1 MWYFIS
7 RNIRMGSYMQ
17 ALSSE
22 RLTSNDVF
30 KSYFNK
36 KSVKFLMQLALL
48 TVVLYCCLDN
58 GLINELRSTLDIMGV
73 KDTNRIIMEIGL
85 PIKSLLDSLQ
95 FANFLFIIFKIL
107 ITVIVLP
114 IVFIFFV
121 KTVARV
127 KKPKQKYKYDTTS
140 NDTANF
146 GAVYIINSKFLC

>member
-1 MWYFIS
+1 
-7 RNIRMGSYMQ
+7 MQ
-17 ALSSE
+17 VLSSE

-36 KSVKFLMQLALL
+36 KSVKLLMQLALL
-48 TVVLYCCLDN
+48 TVIVYCCLDN
-58 GLINELRSTLDIMGV
+58 GLINELHSTLDIMGV
-73 KDTNRIIMEIGL
+73 KDTNKIIMEIGL

-121 KTVARV
+121 KTVVRV
-127 KKPKQKYKYDTTS
+127 KKPKQKYKYDTTN

>member
-1 MWYFIS
+1 
-7 RNIRMGSYMQ
+7 MQ
-17 ALSSE
+17 VLSSE

-36 KSVKFLMQLALL
+36 KSVKLLMQLALL
-48 TVVLYCCLDN
+48 TVIVYCCLDN

-73 KDTNRIIMEIGL
+73 KDTNKIIMEIGL

-121 KTVARV
+121 KTVVRV
-127 KKPKQKYKYDTTS
+127 KKPKQKYKYYTKN

>member
-1 MWYFIS
+1 
-7 RNIRMGSYMQ
+7 MQ
-17 ALSSE
+17 VLSSE

-36 KSVKFLMQLALL
+36 KSVKLLMQLALL
-48 TVVLYCCLDN
+48 TVIVYCCLDN

-73 KDTNRIIMEIGL
+73 KDTNKIIMEIGL

-127 KKPKQKYKYDTTS
+127 KKPKQKYKYDTTN

>member
-1 MWYFIS
+1 
-7 RNIRMGSYMQ
+7 MGSYMQ
-17 ALSSE
+17 VLSSE

-36 KSVKFLMQLALL
+36 KSVKLLMQLALL
-48 TVVLYCCLDN
+48 TVIVYCCLDN

-73 KDTNRIIMEIGL
+73 KDTNKIIMEIGL

-121 KTVARV
+121 KTVVRV
-127 KKPKQKYKYDTTS
+127 KKPKQKYKFDTTN

-146 GAVYIINSKFLC
+146 GALYIINSKFLC

>member
-1 MWYFIS
+1 
-7 RNIRMGSYMQ
+7 MGSYMQ

-36 KSVKFLMQLALL
+36 KSVKLLIQLALL

>member
-1 MWYFIS
+1 
-7 RNIRMGSYMQ
+7 MGSCMQ
-17 ALSSE
+17 VLSSE

-36 KSVKFLMQLALL
+36 KSVKLLMQLALL
-48 TVVLYCCLDN
+48 TVIVYCCLDN

-73 KDTNRIIMEIGL
+73 KDTNKIIMEIGL

-127 KKPKQKYKYDTTS
+127 KKPKQKYKYDTTN

>member
-1 MWYFIS
+1 
-7 RNIRMGSYMQ
+7 MQ
-17 ALSSE
+17 VLSSE

-36 KSVKFLMQLALL
+36 KSVKLLMQLALL
-48 TVVLYCCLDN
+48 TVIVYCCLDN

-73 KDTNRIIMEIGL
+73 KDTNKIIMEIGL

-121 KTVARV
+121 KTVVRV
-127 KKPKQKYKYDTTS
+127 KKPKQKYKFDTTN

-146 GAVYIINSKFLC
+146 GALYIINSKFLC

>member
-1 MWYFIS
+1 
-7 RNIRMGSYMQ
+7 MQ
-17 ALSSE
+17 VLSSE

-36 KSVKFLMQLALL
+36 KSVKLLMQLALL
-48 TVVLYCCLDN
+48 TVIVYCCLDN

-73 KDTNRIIMEIGL
+73 KDTNKIIMEIGL
-85 PIKSLLDSLQ
+85 HIKSLLDSLQ

-121 KTVARV
+121 KTVVRV
-127 KKPKQKYKYDTTS
+127 KKPKQKYKFDTTN

>member
-107 ITVIVLP
+107 YC
-114 IVFIFFV
+114 FF
-121 KTVARV
+121 
-127 KKPKQKYKYDTTS
+127 
-140 NDTANF
+140 N
-146 GAVYIINSKFLC
+146 

>member
-1 MWYFIS
+1 
-7 RNIRMGSYMQ
+7 MQ
-17 ALSSE
+17 VLSSE

-36 KSVKFLMQLALL
+36 KSVKLLMQLALL
-48 TVVLYCCLDN
+48 TVIVYCCLDN

-73 KDTNRIIMEIGL
+73 KDTNKIIMEIGL

-121 KTVARV
+121 KTVVRV
-127 KKPKQKYKYDTTS
+127 KKPKQKYKYDTTN

>member
-1 MWYFIS
+1 
-7 RNIRMGSYMQ
+7 MQ
-17 ALSSE
+17 VLSSE

-36 KSVKFLMQLALL
+36 KSVKLLMQLALL
-48 TVVLYCCLDN
+48 TVIVYCCLDN

-73 KDTNRIIMEIGL
+73 KDTNKIIMEIGL

-121 KTVARV
+121 KTVVRV
-127 KKPKQKYKYDTTS
+127 KKPKQKYKFDTTN